1 MLVFLSHP
9 SSNSHTLGKPV
20 GAGTFIYGLNV
31 LSTGLSPTHPFR
43 SKNKNSSF
51 HRLPWCMCPSL
62 QRPYSA
68 LMVSTSLHPSSG
80 DQNLQN
86 LRCSLLKH
94 PALSLCFHFPM
105 NQQQR
110 LPLSP
115 VILFALGLPALG
127 LHLWDVSSALRVPC
141 RRRRLAAGRTPWFW
155 SSDSLATWFIS
166 QAAHLSDPDLKS
178 QIFFLRCVLKP
189 HVQALCLSSLT

>member
-1 MLVFLSHP
+1 MLAFLSHP
-9 SSNSHTLGKPV
+9 SSNSHTLGKPI
-20 GAGTFIYGLNV
+20 GAGTVIYGLNV
-31 LSTGLSPTHPFR
+31 LSTGLNPTHPFR

-80 DQNLQN
+80 DQNLRN

-94 PALSLCFHFPM
+94 PALSLCPHFPM
-105 NQQQR
+105 NHQQT

-127 LHLWDVSSALRVPC
+127 LHLWDLSSALGDCCMQETVLGC
-141 RRRRLAAGRTPWFW
+141 RQNPMVLEFWFPGHLIHQSGCPLLRPW
-155 SSDSLATWFIS
+155 
-166 QAAHLSDPDLKS
+166 P
-178 QIFFLRCVLKP
+178 
-189 HVQALCLSSLT
+189 